1 MAFLSKDKISP
12 TRSEVIFKDIPLNF
26 IPHPVTKTINPLKNT
41 DAIKQALKNLVLTNH
56 YETPYNPLFGGNIV
70 AMLFE
75 NFNQALTNELKI
87 QIKEVI
93 KIYEPRAILE
103 NVIVKADEDRSNLSI
118 TIVFRP
124 ENQVNSLDFGFTVQ
138 RVF

>member
-41 DAIKQALKNLVLTNH
+41 DAIKQALKNLILTNH

-103 NVIVKADEDRSNLSI
+103 NVIVKADEDRNNLSI